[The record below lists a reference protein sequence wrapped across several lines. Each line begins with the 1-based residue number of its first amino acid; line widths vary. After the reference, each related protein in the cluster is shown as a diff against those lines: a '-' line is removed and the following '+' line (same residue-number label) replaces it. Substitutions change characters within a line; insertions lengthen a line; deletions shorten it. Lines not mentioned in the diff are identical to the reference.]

1 MTLGGVAGL
10 IAAIAFVALVGMVAI
25 PLWKLGRVLE
35 ELRRTVHDIG
45 EESVP
50 ILTELQDTVRTTNG
64 ELGRISE
71 VTDEVAALSKNAA
84 SVTENAAQVS
94 GLVTHAVG
102 TPIIKVRSL
111 AYGLKAGFS
120 GSNGRHPELGAP
132 TSPALEPSVPRRER
146 KV

>member
-1 MTLGGVAGL
+1 MTLGGIAGL

-35 ELRRTVHDIG
+35 ELRRTVRDIG

-50 ILTELQDTVRTTNG
+50 ILTELQGTVRVTND
-64 ELGRISE
+64 ELGRIQD
-71 VTDEVAALSKNAA
+71 VTEEVAALSRNAA

-94 GLVTHAVG
+94 GLVTHAIG

-111 AYGLKAGFS
+111 AYGIKVGF
-120 GSNGRHPELGAP
+120 GGGRNGRTTELD
-132 TSPALEPSVPRRER
+132 LR
-146 KV
+146 KG